1 LYFNYLVYIL
11 DFSLKTIEINM
22 KIAFRLLL
30 GLFVTLS
37 IVSCGSK
44 SSGGALNS
52 PLDPNVSLTTGWEY
66 NNADYAGIEI
76 SPYDGQ
82 NAAPG
87 LNFVEGGT
95 FSMGRNMEDAMG
107 TWNNTPRRVTVSSFY
122 MDQYEVSNAD
132 WKAYMW
138 WLNLVFRNTPS
149 VLVEATPDTL
159 VWARALSYNDRM
171 INNYLRH
178 PAYNEY
184 PVVGIT
190 WDQAADFCLWRT
202 DRVNEKLLVDMSIM
216 EPVDYA
222 SIATMDD
229 QQAIIDMIFTTR
241 KYMNATGYSPPR
253 GEGALVDVYGADKKV
268 NVADGILYPE
278 YRLPTEAEWE
288 YAAYGLVAVEGQ
300 DGYGDTRFYPW
311 DGTDF
316 RSTNIEDQGTML
328 ANFARGRGDY
338 MGTAG
343 NLNDGGDYTVPIWF
357 FRPNDFGLYNMAGNV
372 NEWVADVYRA
382 TSSEMVQ
389 GQNPFR
395 GNSFQKPILIDS
407 IIDGVETKVVALD
420 KQGRVMYENQSD
432 STFAHRYPR
441 SDLRNFKDGDP
452 TSSYSDSDWNKEMPV
467 DVATAK
473 LYAPDG
479 DTGEGMLS
487 PSLTN
492 SVRVYKGGGI
502 NDRAYYL
509 NPATRRYMEQ
519 SRAKD
524 DVGFRC
530 AMDRIGP
537 PINYDQQ

>member
-1 LYFNYLVYIL
+1 MLM
-11 DFSLKTIEINM
+11 KT
-22 KIAFRLLL
+22 AFRILI
-30 GLFVTLS
+30 GLVAILT
-37 IVSCGSK
+37 ITSCGSK
-44 SSGGALNS
+44 SSGGLLSS

-66 NNADYAGIEI
+66 NSADYAGIEI

-82 NAAPG
+82 VAGPG
-87 LNFVEGGT
+87 LSFIEGGT
-95 FSMGRNMEDAMG
+95 FSMGRNMEDPMG
-107 TWNNTPRRVTVSSFY
+107 SWNNTPRRVTVSSFY

-138 WLNLVFRNTPS
+138 WLGLVFKNAPG
-149 VLVEATPDTL
+149 VIAGATPDTL

-178 PAYNEY
+178 PAYNDY
-184 PVVGIT
+184 PVVGVS
-190 WDQAADFCLWRT
+190 WEQAKDFCLWRT
-202 DRVNEKLLVDMSIM
+202 DRVNEKLMVDMAIM

-222 SIATMDD
+222 SIAGMTD
-229 QQAIIDMIFTTR
+229 QKAIIDMIFTTR
-241 KYMNATGYSPPR
+241 KYMHATGYSPAR
-253 GEGALVDVYGADKKV
+253 GEGALLDVYEVEKKV
-268 NVADGILYPE
+268 SIADGILYPE

-288 YAAYGLVAVEGQ
+288 YAAYGLVAVE
-300 DGYGDTRFYPW
+300 DEEGYGDTRFYPW
-311 DGTDF
+311 DGSDF
-316 RSTNIEDQGTML
+316 RSSDVEDQGRML

-343 NLNDGGDYTVPIWF
+343 NLNDGGDYTVPIWAY
-357 FRPNDFGLYNMAGNV
+357 RPNDFGLYNMAGNV
-372 NEWVADVYRA
+372 NEWVADVYRT
-382 TSSEMVQ
+382 TSSEIVQ

-395 GNSFQKPILIDS
+395 GNSFQRTVLVDTV
-407 IIDGVETKVVALD
+407 IDGVASKIVALD
-420 KQGRVMYENQSD
+420 NQGRVMYENYSD
-432 STFAHRYPR
+432 TLFADRYPR

-452 TSSYSDSDWNKEMPV
+452 TSSYTDTDWNKEMPV
-467 DVATAK
+467 DVATAR

-479 DTGEGMLS
+479 NTGAGMLS

-492 SVRVYKGGGI
+492 TVRVYKGGGF

-524 DVGFRC
+524 DIGFRC

-537 PINYDQQ
+537 PINYNIN